1 MPEPVLPSLQGKATE
16 EVVRAIRLLD
26 DQIRRLRAQALVAET
41 DLDRLNEAPPSLS
54 LDSIQLALQLNGG
67 NDLNVTGLLGVLA
80 QPQIAGAPVVNVLP
94 EPSSML
100 NGALVNL
107 NGVLYYLN
115 ASTDPGRWIALSANA
130 VILVGT
136 HAQRVAAGS
145 TFAPANYPEGS
156 VFWETDRTALYI
168 RGTSAGTAIWS
179 LMMSRPLSV
188 LLASRPADLGVNDAG
203 FWIVVIDQGQVTQ
216 QWTGAAWVYQQGVL
230 SLVFASRPVAT
241 TTAAGFRFRATDYGY
256 QTWRSTGAAWV
267 LEEGVGGPMRGTI
280 IAADTRPAGLT
291 ANDNGFRFEA
301 TDAGITFRWVFGVGW
316 SVQPNQILAGQLEMA
331 VAQTISDATPTA
343 LVLGTTVLDQGP
355 IVSGNTFVV
364 PVNCGGAPSVWQLL
378 AEVEWAAHGS
388 GVCTVRILQNGT
400 PIGVTTVAS
409 ESGSDIV
416 RQQTA
421 AVAFNVAAGDVFSV
435 EVEQN
440 SGGNLD
446 ADVGVFTG
454 YRMSP
459 NG

>member
-1 MPEPVLPSLQGKATE
+1 
-16 EVVRAIRLLD
+16 
-26 DQIRRLRAQALVAET
+26 
-41 DLDRLNEAPPSLS
+41 
-54 LDSIQLALQLNGG
+54 
-67 NDLNVTGLLGVLA
+67 
-80 QPQIAGAPVVNVLP
+80 
-94 EPSSML
+94 
-100 NGALVNL
+100 
-107 NGVLYYLN
+107 
-115 ASTDPGRWIALSANA
+115 
-130 VILVGT
+130 